1 MMTYGIPE
9 PGSYF
14 RVPDDDYPD
23 PPVCEDC
30 KGEIEPEEMADP
42 DQHHG
47 KTLCGGC
54 AEEWRG
60 NR

>member
-1 MMTYGIPE
+1 MIYGIPE

-23 PPVCEDC
+23 TFECEDC
-30 KGEIEPEEMADP
+30 HEQIDLDEMADP
-42 DQHHG
+42 DHHG
-47 KTLCGGC
+47 GKALCGWC
-54 AEEWRG
+54 AEEWSG